1 MGMYLLNL
9 ASVLVCLLQ
18 PAPGAPTS
26 TESTGV
32 SATITLRDVDLA
44 ELIDKMNFQMGYAI
58 GGKVTVQANV
68 SVPLSTDAANT
79 SKYTIRGKL
88 TSAELKLEGL
98 RVKDLSAEVV
108 YDRGKL
114 TLTALKATLPPDA
127 PGDPS
132 GELSGTATAAV
143 EPRGDLVAS
152 LTLNR
157 LPLGELLKAVPGGV
171 SIGGAVSG
179 KADFKAPVEKLNDTS
194 TWDGSGDLSATTL
207 TVFGRA
213 VKDAKLKL
221 AVKDGKATLT
231 DVMALIE
238 GVPTYGDGTLTLS
251 GKYPFAATVRT
262 QPQEVSEL
270 QKLVPELE
278 LPVAVRGKLETVSN
292 ADGTLNPLT
301 LTANGTVTAT
311 DFAVGDTPT
320 DKLTAKWKVTP
331 ERVTVTDLSA
341 GVFKGTVAGSAD
353 IPLQSDKQ
361 GEFQVKFT
369 DVDSAGVAS
378 AFPKVPVKLTGR
390 VSGDVSGK
398 LPTAK
403 PNETRAVSADVN
415 LSAPKLTVQGI
426 PAEKLT
432 GKVSLDGPAVKYEL
446 EGKTLGG
453 TFEVKGRYPEAK
465 QPAPADKE
473 EEGVVTLRGLDLS
486 RLAEALKL
494 TGVQLRGVVDLTFRY
509 AADLSDGAG
518 RYSVRGFGLGRDQ
531 LIPEISGRIRLRNG
545 NLELTDLVGPVTAG
559 TVRARLRASLDEP
572 ARNFYRLDIDRA
584 DVGRLFGAFSSN
596 RRLIEGGVSLTVR
609 GKLWPEFTANGTVGL
624 SRGRLAGLTTSDV
637 RIPFQLSVRSG
648 GGQLIVRDIAG
659 TVGDGRVTGQF
670 EYHWG
675 ASGRTTGQLRFTN
688 VRVGNLLTDLKQS
701 NYFGNAR
708 VTGRIDLSGENV
720 RSADDLNGSVV
731 ASIEQ
736 AAVRDLPVLDAITPF
751 VSPSALLKPFDSGEL
766 RGRLSRGVF
775 RIEKL
780 TLASANTDLYAEGTV
795 TTAGR
800 LDLGV
805 IVRTG
810 TLGLND
816 TLLRQLGI
824 NIPLPIGPLPLQVVR
839 DVSAFL
845 SNRTVRLTITGTTS
859 RPQPQVNTAA
869 LFADEAIRF
878 FLRRYL
884 PTAAVVLPEVSPRT
898 TR

>member
-1 MGMYLLNL
+1 MGTVLIYLGSLL
-9 ASVLVCLLQ
+9 FPLLQ
-18 PAPGAPTS
+18 PTPPAS
-26 TESTGV
+26 ESTNV
-32 SATITLRDVDLA
+32 SATITLRDVDLG
-44 ELIDKMNFQMGYAI
+44 ELIEKMKLKVGYAI
-58 GGKVTVQANV
+58 GGKVTVQANI
-68 SVPLSTDAANT
+68 SVPLSSDAASA

-98 RVKDLSAEVV
+98 RAKDVTAEVL
-108 YDRGKL
+108 YDKGKL

-127 PGDPS
+127 AGDAS
-132 GELSGTATAAV
+132 GELSGTASAAI

-152 LTLNR
+152 LTLTR

-179 KADFKAPVEKLNDTS
+179 KADFKAPVEKLNDPS
-194 TWDGSGDLSATTL
+194 NWVGSGDLSAAAL

-231 DVMALIE
+231 DVSGVIE
-238 GVPTYGDGTLTLS
+238 GIPTSGDGTLTLS
-251 GKYPFAATVRT
+251 GKYPFTATVRT
-262 QPQEVSEL
+262 RPQEVSEL
-270 QKLVPELE
+270 QKLVPELA
-278 LPVAVRGKLETVSN
+278 LPVAIRGKLETTST
-292 ADGTLNPLT
+292 ADGALSPFAIS
-301 LTANGTVTAT
+301 ANGTVTAN
-311 DFAVGDTPT
+311 DFGVGDTPA
-320 DKLTAKWKVTP
+320 DKFSAKWKVTP
-331 ERVTVTDLSA
+331 ERVTITNLAA
-341 GVFKGTVAGSAD
+341 GVFQGMITGSAD

-361 GEFQVKFT
+361 GQFQVKFT

-390 VSGDVSGK
+390 VSGDVTGK
-398 LPTAK
+398 LPSTK
-403 PNETRAVSADVN
+403 PNETRPVSADVN

-426 PAEKLT
+426 PAEKLA
-432 GKVSLDGPAVKYEL
+432 GKLSLEGSAVKYEL

-453 TFEVKGRYPEAK
+453 SFEVKGRYPEAK
-465 QPAPADKE
+465 QPAPSDKD
-473 EEGVVTLRGLDLS
+473 EGVVNVRGIDLS
-486 RLAEALKL
+486 RLAEALRIP
-494 TGVQLRGVVDLTFRY
+494 GFQLRGIVDLTFRY
-509 AADLSDGAG
+509 AADLSNGDG
-518 RYSVRGFGLGRDQ
+518 RYSIRGFGLGREQ
-531 LIPEISGRIRLRNG
+531 LIPEISGRLRLRDG
-545 NLELTDLVGPVTAG
+545 NLQLTDLVGPVTGG
-559 TVRARLRASLDEP
+559 TVRARVRANLDEP
-572 ARNFYRLDIDRA
+572 TRNFYRLDIDRA
-584 DVGRLFGAFSSN
+584 DVGRLLGTFAN
-596 RRLIEGGVSLTVR
+596 RPHLIEGGVSLTAR
-609 GKLWPEFTANGTVGL
+609 GKLWPEFTANGSIGL
-624 SRGRLAGLTTSDV
+624 SRGRIAGLTTSDV
-637 RIPFQLSVRSG
+637 RIPFQLSVRGG
-648 GGQLIVRDIAG
+648 GGQLTVRDVAG
-659 TVGDGRVTGQF
+659 SLGDGRVTGQF

-688 VRVGNLLTDLKQS
+688 VRIGNLLTDLKQS
-701 NYFGNAR
+701 NYFGSAR
-708 VTGRIDLSGENV
+708 VTGRIDLGGENV
-720 RSADDLNGSVV
+720 RSGDDLTAQVV

-751 VSPSALLKPFDSGEL
+751 VSPTALLKPFGSGEL

-780 TLASANTDLYAEGTV
+780 TLASSNTDLFADGTI

-816 TLLRQLGI
+816 NLLRQLGL
-824 NIPLPIGPLPLQVVR
+824 NLPLPIGPFPVQVIR

-845 SNRTVRLTITGTTS
+845 SNRTVRLTITGTAS

-869 LFADEAIRF
+869 LFTDEAIRF

-884 PTAAVVLPEVSPRT
+884 PTAAAVLPEVSPRT